1 MENFKEDGEE
11 KALLKAKTDALRL
24 LSVRPRSVEE
34 LCKRLK
40 LKRHTADIINKVMD
54 LLKKQGLVDDEKFAK
69 LYAESRVYSKP
80 SGRKQLEFDLKRKGL
95 SRDLVSKTLSNLS
108 DYDEKKAAKD
118 LVAKRFERMSG
129 VPAEK
134 KKGRIYGFLKRRG
147 FGNEVIFSVMEELF
161 KGAAE
166 EGLE

>member
-1 MENFKEDGEE
+1 MEKENGEE

-24 LSVRPRSVEE
+24 LSVRPRSIEE
-34 LCKRLK
+34 LRGRLK
-40 LKRHTADIINKVMD
+40 LKKHAAIVIDSVMD
-54 LLKKQGLVDDEKFAK
+54 LLKKQGLVDDERFAK

-80 SGRKQLEFDLKRKGL
+80 SGRKQLEFDLKKKGL
-95 SRDLVSKTLSNLS
+95 PRELVSKTLSNLS

-118 LVAKRFERMSG
+118 LVAKRFERMGG
-129 VPAEK
+129 VSAEK

-147 FGNEVIFSVMEELF
+147 FGNDVIFAVMEELF